1 MTNSNFPESYIRQ
14 NTYSDPDKAIR
25 IIDVSGL
32 AITETGT
39 LEFGETD
46 VASGNELLVVQ
57 FEAPAGKQFV
67 LLDIIAGGDGDGRWR
82 LEIGTTKMVFRTAIT
97 EKSKEK
103 RLAKGVE
110 VPAGTIVKLY
120 ATNTTNKVR
129 HYEASLYGVVA

>member
-1 MTNSNFPESYIRQ
+1 MTSSNFPESHIRQ
-14 NTYSDPDKAIR
+14 ATYSDPDKAIR

-32 AITETGT
+32 ASTETGT

-46 VASGNELLVVQ
+46 IAGGNELLVVQ
-57 FEAPAGKQFV
+57 FEAPATKQFI
-67 LLDIIAGGDGDGRWR
+67 LLDIIAGGDGDARWR
-82 LEIGTTKMVFRTAIT
+82 LEVGTTKMVFRTDIT
-97 EKSKEK
+97 NKSQEK
-103 RLAKGVE
+103 RLAKGLE